1 MSSIEAI
8 AKMVQHHE
16 DTFYSH
22 LITNMASDGL
32 PITNNICLKSSM
44 ILFDDLLITGC
55 FIVSL
60 KNVTDISIRVDT
72 TTTELTFFYIFKNIK
87 LWYVDCSYIKLLSA
101 IITDNTIY
109 EIQNGPRKKC
119 RF

>member
-1 MSSIEAI
+1 MCTIQDI
-8 AKMVQHHE
+8 AKMVEQNE

-22 LITNMASDGL
+22 LTTNIASDSL

-44 ILFDDLLITGC
+44 ILFDDLLITGS

-60 KNVTDISIRVDT
+60 KNVTDISIRIDT
-72 TTTELTFFYIFKNIK
+72 TTFEPTFFYIFKNIK
-87 LWYVDCSYIKLLSA
+87 LWYIDYSYIKLLSG

-109 EIQNGPRKKC
+109 ETQNSPRKKC
-119 RF
+119 RY